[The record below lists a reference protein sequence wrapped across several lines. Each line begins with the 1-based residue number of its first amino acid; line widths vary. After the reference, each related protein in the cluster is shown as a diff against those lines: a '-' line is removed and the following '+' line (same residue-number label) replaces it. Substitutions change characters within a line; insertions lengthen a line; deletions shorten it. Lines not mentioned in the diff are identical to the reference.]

1 MFFDISHM
9 TDKKRNS

>member
-1 MFFDISHM
+1 MFSAISHM